1 MYIKSLWWLFQCI
14 PDSIRLRHHHRQHLH
29 LISRAL
35 SLFRVFSQAD
45 LLAHRVWAP
54 TTTTA
59 TTGIGRVEHR
69 LPSSSSAVTGFSA
82 AVPTTDCLLPFLLQL
97 IFTVAIIFF
106 STNSTSAQPPPSTM
120 HLSPRTSPL
129 SMWIL
134 LYTFLLTS
142 MVQEVLA
149 ARLPDIYWNATNPM

>member
-1 MYIKSLWWLFQCI
+1 M
-14 PDSIRLRHHHRQHLH
+14 
-29 LISRAL
+29 
-35 SLFRVFSQAD
+35 
-45 LLAHRVWAP
+45 
-54 TTTTA
+54 T
-59 TTGIGRVEHR
+59 
-69 LPSSSSAVTGFSA
+69 PSSSVA
-82 AVPTTDCLLPFLLQL
+82 FLDTKCPLSPANPLSVKAL